1 MPHLQYTAPDGKPV
15 RLALVR
21 KLTTIGSSLDS
32 DLVIDHPDVGE
43 SHATLTHE
51 PGRFRLEST
60 ARSNLFF
67 VNGKKTRSLDLRHG
81 EIFVIGDLE
90 LTFSALD
97 DSASG
102 HAGSGPGSRPGSR
115 SDSRAGPGSGPQAG
129 GDSAL
134 QLAAMQKLQNF
145 SRLLAEPADLEGL
158 LNELIDQVV
167 SLTRAS
173 KGFLVLAGEGK
184 PDDDPN
190 SYEIRVARNLEREPV
205 DDPAALLSDDIIR
218 EVITSKKP
226 QIISDALHDTR
237 FQNSLSVINLKLS
250 SVMCAPLLVRGEL
263 LGLMY
268 VGNNDVVDLFTT
280 EQLDS
285 LEVFASQA
293 ALFIKNARLLNE
305 LRSEKT
311 ELAERLENV
320 KFGSIIGACPQMI
333 EVYKRVEK
341 VASTD
346 ITVLVTGETGT
357 GKELIAHEIHD
368 RSPRARGPFV
378 TVNCGAIPENLIESE
393 LFGHVKGSF
402 TGAIANQMGK
412 FQAADKG
419 TIFLDEIGEMPL
431 SLQVKLLR
439 VLQERQIQRV
449 GDAKSMPIDVR
460 VVAAT
465 NRELRREVEIGNFR
479 EDLYFR
485 LNVIGIEL
493 PPLRDRGNDT
503 LLIARYLVGRFTK
516 EFGDRFDPQTCFD
529 ESGIRAMLNFSW
541 PGNIRQ
547 LENHL
552 KKAMVLAE
560 GPRIGA
566 ADLDLD
572 VPEGAE
578 SPDDI
583 IPLTEA
589 RDRWQREYIN
599 KVLALNN
606 GNRTKTARDLG
617 VDPRTIFRHL
627 EKLEK
632 EKGELE

>member
-1 MPHLQYTAPDGKPV
+1 MPHLQYTALDGKPT
-15 RLALVR
+15 RLAIVR
-21 KLTTIGSSLDS
+21 MLTTIGSSRDS
-32 DLVIDHPDVGE
+32 DLIIDSPDVAPV
-43 SHATLTHE
+43 HATLTHE
-51 PGRFRLEST
+51 PGRYRLEST
-60 ARSNLFF
+60 ARANPFF

-81 EIFVIGDLE
+81 EVFVIGDVE
-90 LTFSALD
+90 LTFSSIDEAPAKRGVQD
-97 DSASG
+97 E
-102 HAGSGPGSRPGSR
+102 
-115 SDSRAGPGSGPQAG
+115 
-129 GDSAL
+129 SAL
-134 QLAAMQKLQNF
+134 QLAAMNRLQNF
-145 SRLLAEPADLEGL
+145 SRLLAEPADLDGL

-167 SLTRAS
+167 GLTKAS
-173 KGFLVLAGEGK
+173 KGFLVLAGASKPEGN
-184 PDDDPN
+184 D
-190 SYEIRVARNLEREPV
+190 YEVRVARNLEREPV
-205 DDPAALLSDDIIR
+205 DDPAQLLSDDIIR
-218 EVITSKKP
+218 AVISSKKP

-237 FQNSLSVINLKLS
+237 FQNSFSVINLKLS
-250 SVMCAPLLVRGEL
+250 SVMCVPLLVRGEL
-263 LGLMY
+263 LGLIY
-268 VGNNDVVDLFTT
+268 VGNNDVVDLFTQP
-280 EQLDS
+280 QLEM

-293 ALFIKNARLLNE
+293 ALFVKNATLLNE
-305 LRSEKT
+305 LRTEKT
-311 ELAERLENV
+311 VLVERLENV
-320 KFGSIIGACPQMI
+320 KFGSITGSCPQMI

-357 GKELIAHEIHD
+357 GKELIAHEIHA
-368 RSPRARGPFV
+368 RSPRAKGPFV

-393 LFGHVKGSF
+393 LFGHIKGSF
-402 TGAIANQMGK
+402 TGAVANQIGK

-449 GDAKSMPIDVR
+449 GDAKAVPIDVR

-465 NRELRREVEIGNFR
+465 NRELRREVEDGRFR

-493 PPLRDRGNDT
+493 PPLRERGSDV
-503 LLIARYLVGRFTK
+503 LLIARYLIGRFSK
-516 EFGDRFDPQTCFD
+516 EFGGRFDAQTCFD
-529 ESGIRAMLNFSW
+529 EGSMRAMVNFSW

-560 GPRIGA
+560 GPRITA

-572 VPEGAE
+572 VPAGQS
-578 SPDDI
+578 SPEDI
-583 IPLTEA
+583 LPLNEA
-589 RDRWQREYIN
+589 REQWQRDYIN
-599 KVLALNN
+599 RALALNS

-632 EKGELE
+632 EKQDGDPEP

>member
-1 MPHLQYTAPDGKPV
+1 MPHLQYTALDGKPT
-15 RLALVR
+15 RLAIVR
-21 KLTTIGSSLDS
+21 MLTTIGSSRDS
-32 DLVIDHPDVGE
+32 DLVIDSPDVAPV
-43 SHATLTHE
+43 HATLTHE
-51 PGRFRLEST
+51 PGRYRLEST
-60 ARSNLFF
+60 ARANPFF

-81 EIFVIGDLE
+81 EVFVIGDVE
-90 LTFSALD
+90 LTFSSIDEAPAKRGVQD
-97 DSASG
+97 E
-102 HAGSGPGSRPGSR
+102 
-115 SDSRAGPGSGPQAG
+115 
-129 GDSAL
+129 SAL
-134 QLAAMQKLQNF
+134 QLAAMNRLQNF
-145 SRLLAEPADLEGL
+145 SRLLAEPADLAGL

-167 SLTRAS
+167 GLTKAS
-173 KGFLVLAGEGK
+173 KGFLVLAGASKPEGN
-184 PDDDPN
+184 D
-190 SYEIRVARNLEREPV
+190 YEVRVARNLEREPV
-205 DDPAALLSDDIIR
+205 DDPAQLLSDDIIR
-218 EVITSKKP
+218 AVISSKKP

-237 FQNSLSVINLKLS
+237 FQNSFSVINLKLS
-250 SVMCAPLLVRGEL
+250 SVMCVPLLVRGEL
-263 LGLMY
+263 LGLIY
-268 VGNNDVVDLFTT
+268 VGNNDVIDLFTQQ
-280 EQLDS
+280 QLEM

-293 ALFIKNARLLNE
+293 ALFVKNATLLNE
-305 LRSEKT
+305 LRTEKT
-311 ELAERLENV
+311 VLVERLENV
-320 KFGSIIGACPQMI
+320 KFGSITGSCPQMI

-357 GKELIAHEIHD
+357 GKELIAHEIHA
-368 RSPRARGPFV
+368 RSPRAKGPFV

-393 LFGHVKGSF
+393 LFGHIKGSF
-402 TGAIANQMGK
+402 TGAVANQIGK

-449 GDAKSMPIDVR
+449 GDAKAVPIDVR

-465 NRELRREVEIGNFR
+465 NRELRREVEDGRFR

-493 PPLRDRGNDT
+493 PPLRERGSDV
-503 LLIARYLVGRFTK
+503 LLIARYLIGRFSK
-516 EFGDRFDPQTCFD
+516 EFGGRFDAQTCFD
-529 ESGIRAMLNFSW
+529 EGSMRAMVNFSW

-560 GPRIGA
+560 GPRITA

-572 VPEGAE
+572 VPAGQS
-578 SPDDI
+578 SPEDI
-583 IPLTEA
+583 LPLNEA
-589 RDRWQREYIN
+589 REQWQRDYIN
-599 KVLALNN
+599 RALALNS

-632 EKGELE
+632 EKQDGDPEP

>member
-1 MPHLQYTAPDGKPV
+1 MPHLQYTALDGKPT

-21 KLTTIGSSLDS
+21 MLTTIGSSRDS
-32 DLVIDHPDVGE
+32 DLVIDSPDVAPV
-43 SHATLTHE
+43 HATLTHE
-51 PGRFRLEST
+51 PGRYRLEST
-60 ARSNLFF
+60 ARANPFF

-81 EIFVIGDLE
+81 EVFVIGDVE
-90 LTFSALD
+90 LTFSSIDEVPAKR
-97 DSASG
+97 SG
-102 HAGSGPGSRPGSR
+102 VQ
-115 SDSRAGPGSGPQAG
+115 DE
-129 GDSAL
+129 SAL
-134 QLAAMQKLQNF
+134 QLAAMNRLQNF
-145 SRLLAEPADLEGL
+145 SRLLAEPADLDGL

-167 SLTRAS
+167 GLTKAS
-173 KGFLVLAGEGK
+173 KGFLVLAGAGK
-184 PDDDPN
+184 PED
-190 SYEIRVARNLEREPV
+190 SGYEIRVARNLERERV
-205 DDPAALLSDDIIR
+205 EDPAQLLSDDIIHA
-218 EVITSKKP
+218 VISSKKP

-237 FQNSLSVINLKLS
+237 FQNSFSVINLKLS
-250 SVMCAPLLVRGEL
+250 SVMCVPLLVRGEL
-263 LGLMY
+263 LGLIY
-268 VGNNDVVDLFTT
+268 VGNNDVVDLFTQQ
-280 EQLDS
+280 QLEM

-293 ALFIKNARLLNE
+293 ALFVKNATLLNE

-311 ELAERLENV
+311 VLVERLENV
-320 KFGSIIGACPQMI
+320 KFGSITGSCPQMI

-357 GKELIAHEIHD
+357 GKELIAHEIHA
-368 RSPRARGPFV
+368 RSPRAKGPFV

-393 LFGHVKGSF
+393 LFGHIKGSF
-402 TGAIANQMGK
+402 TGAIANQVGK

-431 SLQVKLLR
+431 ALQVKLLR

-449 GDAKSMPIDVR
+449 GDAKAVPIDVR

-465 NRELRREVEIGNFR
+465 NRELRREVEDGRFR

-493 PPLRDRGNDT
+493 PPLRERGSDV
-503 LLIARYLVGRFTK
+503 LLIARYLIARFSK
-516 EFGDRFDPQTCFD
+516 EFGGRFDSQTCFD
-529 ESGIRAMLNFSW
+529 EGAMRAMINFSW

-560 GPRIGA
+560 GPRITA
-566 ADLDLD
+566 ADLDLA
-572 VPEGAE
+572 VPAGQS
-578 SPDDI
+578 SPEDI
-583 IPLTEA
+583 LPLNEA
-589 RDRWQREYIN
+589 RERWQRDYIN
-599 KVLALNN
+599 HALALNS

-632 EKGELE
+632 EKQEDGEP

>member
-1 MPHLQYTAPDGKPV
+1 MPHLQYTAPDGK
-15 RLALVR
+15 LVR
-21 KLTTIGSSLDS
+21 HPLVRRLTTIGSSSDS
-32 DLVIDHPDVGE
+32 DLVIDHPDVADA
-43 SHATLTHE
+43 HATLTHE

-60 ARSNLFF
+60 ARSNPFF

-81 EIFVIGDLE
+81 EIFVIGDVE
-90 LTFSALD
+90 LTFSAID
-97 DSASG
+97 EVKPEPTAPARSG
-102 HAGSGPGSRPGSR
+102 AA
-115 SDSRAGPGSGPQAG
+115 DE
-129 GDSAL
+129 SAL
-134 QLAAMQKLQNF
+134 QLAAMKKLQNF
-145 SRLLAEPADLEGL
+145 SRLLAEPADLDGL

-167 SLTRAS
+167 SLTHAG
-173 KGFLVLAGEGK
+173 KGFLVLAGEGRS
-184 PDDDPN
+184 DDPS

-250 SVMCAPLLVRGEL
+250 SVMCAPLLARGEL
-263 LGLMY
+263 LGLIY
-268 VGNNDVVDLFTT
+268 VGNNDIVDLFTAQ
-280 EQLDS
+280 QLDS

-393 LFGHVKGSF
+393 LFGHVKGAF
-402 TGAIANQMGK
+402 TGAVANQIGK

-419 TIFLDEIGEMPL
+419 TIFLDEIGEMPI

-439 VLQERQIQRV
+439 VLQERQITRV
-449 GDAKSMPIDVR
+449 GDAKSTAIDVR

-465 NRELRREVEIGNFR
+465 NRDLRREVEAGNFR

-493 PPLRDRGNDT
+493 PPLRERGNDVV
-503 LLIARYLVGRFTK
+503 LIARYLVGRFTK
-516 EFGDRFDPQTCFD
+516 EFGGRFDAQTCFD
-529 ESGIRAMLNFSW
+529 ETGVRAMLNFSW

-560 GPRIGA
+560 GPKIGA
-566 ADLDLD
+566 LDLDLD

-583 IPLTEA
+583 VPLTEA

-627 EKLEK
+627 EK
-632 EKGELE
+632 EKGGAG